1 MAFIS
6 EAHGYGD
13 RSGGGEKPI
22 RTRGSNQVGMRQYN
36 ERVVL
41 QAIRLH
47 GATSK
52 AELARLTHLSTQTVA
67 LIVDRLLRD
76 ELVVKGD
83 PRRGKVGQP
92 SVPLTLNPD
101 GAFSVGIH
109 VGRRCLD
116 VLVLDFVG
124 NVRERSS
131 MTYRFPDPEVVFAEV
146 AARIRAIPETLG
158 PALARRVHGVG
169 VAAPLALDRW
179 QALLGVERER
189 AARWAGVDIGARI
202 AELTELPVEF
212 SKDTAAACVAEL
224 VAGRGRSIR
233 SFLYTFVDAFV
244 GGGLVL
250 DSHLRAGL
258 RGNAGAIGSLP
269 LERSLAAGAKP
280 GQLLSA
286 ASVFNLERLYAAAG
300 LDPGAAVDGRALER
314 PWLAHTSRWLTEASR
329 ALALA
334 AVDAA
339 CLLDLEGVIV
349 DGAIGRSLLARLV
362 AEVDLVL
369 EAYDWE
375 GVSRPAVLEGK
386 TGSDARAV
394 GAGLLPLY
402 ANFAPAHDLF
412 LKVEPPEVDAA

>member
-1 MAFIS
+1 
-6 EAHGYGD
+6 
-13 RSGGGEKPI
+13 
-22 RTRGSNQVGMRQYN
+22 
-36 ERVVL
+36 
-41 QAIRLH
+41 
-47 GATSK
+47 
-52 AELARLTHLSTQTVA
+52 
-67 LIVDRLLRD
+67 
-76 ELVVKGD
+76 
-83 PRRGKVGQP
+83 
-92 SVPLTLNPD
+92 
-101 GAFSVGIH
+101 
-109 VGRRCLD
+109 
-116 VLVLDFVG
+116 
-124 NVRERSS
+124 
-131 MTYRFPDPEVVFAEV
+131 MTYRFPDPDVVFAEV
-146 AARIRAIPETLG
+146 GARIRAIPLALG

-189 AARWAGVDIGARI
+189 AERWAGVDIGARI
-202 AELTELPVEF
+202 AALTDLPVEF

-224 VAGRGRSIR
+224 VSGRGRSIR
-233 SFLYTFVDAFV
+233 SFLYTFVDTFV

-269 LERSLAAGAKP
+269 LERSPAAGAKP
-280 GQLLSA
+280 GQLLAS
-286 ASVFNLERLYAAAG
+286 ASVFNLERLYLAAG
-300 LDPGAAVDGRALER
+300 LDPAAAVDGRALER
-314 PWLAHTSRWLTEASR
+314 PWLPHTTRWLADASR

-349 DGAIGRSLLARLV
+349 DGALGRTLLARLV

-375 GVSRPAVLEGK
+375 GVSRPAVLEGAI
-386 TGSDARAV
+386 GSDARAV

-412 LKVEPPEVDAA
+412 LKVESPEVDAA